1 MDSVVT
7 EDRSGADDRFDTA
20 RITAAVDALAEKHAG
35 REDVFRSALAQLL
48 KAEMIEARATAQ
60 AVLLK
65 DRHGRRCAERLC
77 FMQDE
82 IIRILYSAA
91 TRHLYRSHV
100 PSGAER
106 MAVVAT
112 GGYGRGLMAPESDI
126 DLLFIL
132 PYKQTA
138 WGEQVAEAI
147 LYCLW
152 DMGLKVG
159 HATRSVDECIRQA
172 RGDMTI
178 RTAIL
183 ETRFLTGDQPLYDEL
198 VARFD
203 KDVVQGTASEF
214 VTAKLAEREERH
226 RRAGQS
232 RYLVEPN
239 VKDGKGGLRDLH
251 TLFWI
256 AKYVYRVRETDEL
269 VERGVFDAQEYRTF
283 RRCADFLWSVRCNL
297 HFVSGRAEERLSFD
311 MQREIAVRLGYTSH
325 PGMQDVERFMKHYFL
340 VAKDVGDLTAILCA
354 KLEDEQAKPAPVLSR
369 MVARLRPSAQR
380 RRVPD
385 SDDFIIDNNRI
396 NLAAPDV
403 FKHDPV
409 NLIRIFRLAQ
419 KNNLAFHPD
428 AMRTVTRSL
437 KLINT
442 QLRENPEA
450 NRLFMEILTS
460 DNAEIVLRRMNETGV
475 LGHFIRAFGK
485 IVSMMQFNMYHH
497 YTVDEH
503 LIRCVG
509 YLQEIERGGNDEFV
523 VASDLFR
530 KIQPEHRAVIY
541 ITTLLHDIAK
551 GRPEDHSIAGAKVA
565 RRLCPRLGFNAA
577 DTELVAWLIEE
588 HLTMSTVAQSR
599 DLSDRKTIENFA
611 AVVQS
616 VEQMKLLT
624 ILTTADIRGVG
635 PGVWNGWKAQL
646 LRTLY
651 YETEPV
657 LTGGFSEVNRAQRI
671 AVAQREFRAAFTE
684 WPEAELNAYIGRH
697 YPAYWLKVDLQR
709 KIRQARFIRASEQAG
724 HKLAINVGFDEA
736 RGVTELTILATDHPW
751 LLSIIAGACA
761 SAGANIVDAQIYTTT
776 DGRALDTI
784 AISREYDRDE
794 DEGRRATRIGE
805 MIEQVLEGKL
815 RLPEVVA
822 RKARQPRQGARFRG
836 RAGSHH
842 QQPVVGPL
850 HRDRGLRPRPPRPAV
865 SADDRDLEAQPQH
878 CLRPCRDLRRTRP
891 RRVLRHRPARRPDQR
906 ADPAGRDQE
915 RADSS
920 ARQRRQ
926 RRAAGGVDA
935 LACHGQAPRAIA
947 ISTSIDTT
955 ARSAGGSSTPRPIS
969 LIIDF
974 SGILDHPPARVMTT
988 EHALAAMGFASLYP
1002 SYDRRARLR
1011 YGSSPAV
1018 GLATVGRATARCLR

>member
-1 MDSVVT
+1 MDSIAT
-7 EDRSGADDRFDTA
+7 EQKAGVDDRFDTA
-20 RITAAVDALAEKHAG
+20 RITAAVDALAEKHQG
-35 REDVFRSALAQLL
+35 REDAFRTAMAQLL
-48 KAEMIEARATAQ
+48 KAELIAARAAAQ
-60 AVLLK
+60 AILLK

-77 FMQDE
+77 HVQDE

-91 TRHLYRSHV
+91 TRHLYRSPI

-159 HATRSVDECIRQA
+159 HATRSVDESIRQA

-183 ETRFLTGDQPLYDEL
+183 ETRFLTGDKPLYEEL
-198 VARFD
+198 VERFD
-203 KDVVQGTASEF
+203 KEVVQGTASEF

-226 RRAGQS
+226 RRGGQS

-239 VKDGKGGLRDLH
+239 VKDGKGALRDLH

-256 AKYVYRVRETDEL
+256 AKYVYRVRDTNEL
-269 VERGVFDAQEYRTF
+269 VVRGVFDAQEYRTF

-297 HFVSGRAEERLSFD
+297 HFYCNRAEERLSFD
-311 MQREIAVRLGYTSH
+311 LQREIAVRLGYTSH

-340 VAKDVGDLTAILCA
+340 VAKEVGNLTAILCA
-354 KLEDEQAKPAPVLSR
+354 KLEDQQAKPAPVLSR
-369 MVARLRPSAQR
+369 MMARLRPTAAK

-385 SDDFIIDNNRI
+385 SDDFIVDNNRI
-396 NLAAPDV
+396 NVAATDV

-428 AMRTVTRSL
+428 AMRDVTRSL
-437 KLINT
+437 GLINA

-460 DNAEIVLRRMNETGV
+460 ENAEIVLRRMNETGV

-503 LIRCVG
+503 LIRCIG
-509 YLQEIERGGNDEFV
+509 FLQDIERGGIEEFAL
-523 VASDLFR
+523 ASDLMR
-530 KIQPEHRAVIY
+530 KTRPEHRAVIY
-541 ITTLLHDIAK
+541 IATLLHDVAK

-565 RRLCPRLGFNAA
+565 RRLCPRLGFSPA

-646 LRTLY
+646 LRSLY

-657 LTGGFSEVNRAQRI
+657 LTGGFSEVDRGKRLA
-671 AVAQREFRAAFTE
+671 AAHAEFRMAFAE
-684 WPEAELNAYIGRH
+684 WPKDELDAYIGRH
-697 YPAYWLKVDLQR
+697 YPAYWLKVELPR
-709 KIRQARFIRASEQAG
+709 KIRHARFVRSSEQAG
-724 HKLAINVGFDEA
+724 HKLAINVGFDEV
-736 RGVTELTILATDHPW
+736 RGVTELTIFAADHPW

-784 AISREYDRDE
+784 SISREYDRDE

-805 MIEQVLEGKL
+805 MIEDVLEGKL
-815 RLPEVVA
+815 RLPEAVA
-822 RKARQPRQGARFRG
+822 RRTVRSKAKPFVIEPEVTINNQW
-836 RAGSHH
+836 S
-842 QQPVVGPL
+842 
-850 HRDRGLRPRPPRPAV
+850 DRYTVIEVSGLDRPGLLYELTTSISKLNLNIA
-865 SADDRDLEAQPQH
+865 SAHVA
-878 CLRPCRDLRRTRP
+878 TF
-891 RRVLRHRPARRPDQR
+891 
-906 ADPAGRDQE
+906 GE
-915 RADSS
+915 RARDVFYVTDLLGAQINAPTRQAAIKS
-920 ARQRRQ
+920 ALTHVMAGDKAVQP
-926 RRAAGGVDA
+926 AA
-935 LACHGQAPRAIA
+935 
-947 ISTSIDTT
+947 
-955 ARSAGGSSTPRPIS
+955 
-969 LIIDF
+969 
-974 SGILDHPPARVMTT
+974 
-988 EHALAAMGFASLYP
+988 
-1002 SYDRRARLR
+1002 
-1011 YGSSPAV
+1011 
-1018 GLATVGRATARCLR
+1018 

>member
-1 MDSVVT
+1 MDNIVKQA
-7 EDRSGADDRFDTA
+7 RSEADERFDTA
-20 RITAAVDALAEKHAG
+20 RIAAAVSALATEHAG
-35 REDVFRSALAQLL
+35 REDVFRAAVAKLL
-48 KAEMIEARATAQ
+48 KAEMVEARATAQ

-77 FMQDE
+77 FVQDE
-82 IIRILYSAA
+82 IIRILFDAA
-91 TRHLYRSHV
+91 TRHLYHSPI

-159 HATRSVDECIRQA
+159 HATRSVDESIRQA

-183 ETRFLTGDQPLYDEL
+183 ETRFLAGDQPLYDEL
-198 VARFD
+198 VSRFD
-203 KDVVQGTASEF
+203 KEVVQGNATEF

-256 AKYVYRVRETDEL
+256 AKYVYRVRRTDEL
-269 VERGVFDAQEYRTF
+269 LARGVFDAQEYRTF

-297 HFVSGRAEERLSFD
+297 HFVAGRAEERLSFD

-340 VAKDVGDLTAILCA
+340 IAKEVGDLTAILCA
-354 KLEDEQAKPAPVLSR
+354 KLENEQAKPVPVLSR
-369 MVARLRPSAQR
+369 MMARFRPSTVR
-380 RRVPD
+380 RRVPE
-385 SDDFIIDNNRI
+385 SDDFIVDNNRI

-403 FKHDPV
+403 FTHDPV

-437 KLINT
+437 KLVNAE
-442 QLRENPEA
+442 LRNDPEA

-460 DNAEIVLRRMNETGV
+460 NDAEIVLRRMNETGV
-475 LGHFIRAFGK
+475 LGHFIRAFGR

-503 LIRCVG
+503 LLRCIG
-509 YLQEIERGGNDEFV
+509 FLQEIERGGSDEFI
-523 VASDLFR
+523 VASDLMR
-530 KIQPEHRAVIY
+530 KIRPEHRAVLY
-541 ITTLLHDIAK
+541 IATLLHDIAK

-565 RRLCPRLGFNAA
+565 RRLCPRLGFSAA

-588 HLTMSTVAQSR
+588 HLVMSTVAQSR

-657 LTGGFSEVNRAQRI
+657 LTGGFSEVDRARRL
-671 AVAQREFRAAFTE
+671 AMAQGEFRAAFTE
-684 WPEAELNAYIGRH
+684 WPEQELNAYIARH
-697 YPAYWLKVDLQR
+697 YPAYWLKVELQR
-709 KIRQARFIRASEQAG
+709 KIRHARFLRASEQAG
-724 HKLAINVGFDEA
+724 HKLAVNVGFDEG
-736 RGVTELTILATDHPW
+736 RGVTELTILAMDHPW

-784 AISREYDRDE
+784 AITREYDRDE
-794 DEGRRATRIGE
+794 DEGRRATRIGD
-805 MIEQVLEGKL
+805 MIEDVLEGKL

-822 RKARQPRQGARFRG
+822 R
-836 RAGSHH
+836 
-842 QQPVVGPL
+842 
-850 HRDRGLRPRPPRPAV
+850 
-865 SADDRDLEAQPQH
+865 
-878 CLRPCRDLRRTRP
+878 
-891 RRVLRHRPARRPDQR
+891 
-906 ADPAGRDQE
+906 
-915 RADSS
+915 
-920 ARQRRQ
+920 
-926 RRAAGGVDA
+926 RAAGRGKARPFVVEPEVTVNNQWSDRFTVIEVSG
-935 LACHGQAPRAIA
+935 LDRPGLLYELTTA
-947 ISTSIDTT
+947 ISKLNLNIASAHVATFGERARDVFYVTDLLGAQISAPTRQAAI
-955 ARSAGGSSTPRPIS
+955 RSA
-969 LIIDF
+969 L
-974 SGILDHPPARVMTT
+974 LHL
-988 EHALAAMGFASLYP
+988 LASEKGAA
-1002 SYDRRARLR
+1002 
-1011 YGSSPAV
+1011 
-1018 GLATVGRATARCLR
+1018 